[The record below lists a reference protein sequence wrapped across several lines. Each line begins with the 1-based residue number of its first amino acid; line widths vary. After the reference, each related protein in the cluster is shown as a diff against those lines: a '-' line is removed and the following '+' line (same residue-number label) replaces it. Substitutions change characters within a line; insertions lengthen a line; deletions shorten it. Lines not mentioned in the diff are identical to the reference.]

1 MKSKKQVIL
10 NIFTAL
16 VVIFSIS
23 FCLFRFLT
31 GGVIIDGTSMAPTLG
46 DLSEGKTIRTTYRKK
61 HLKRFD
67 IIIFD
72 SKARGE
78 RLIKRIIALPG
89 ETVSIDS
96 ITGDL
101 TINDKIVLQ
110 NFIPT
115 EDAQMKWEETKRS
128 TCTSAGSNALACGKK
143 LNVPQGFYYV
153 LGDNRNHSMDSE
165 HGLGLVPYEEI
176 DGVLW
181 YIDTV
186 CEEIGQSNGERV
198 CVKKKRIKKQY
209 F

>member
-31 GGVIIDGTSMAPTLG
+31 GGVIIDGTSMSPTLG

-78 RLIKRIIALPG
+78 RLIKRVIALPG
-89 ETVSIDS
+89 ETVSIDN
-96 ITGDL
+96 ITGEI
-101 TINDKIVLQ
+101 TINGKIVLQ

-115 EDAQMKWEETKRS
+115 DDAQMEWEQTKRT
-128 TCTSAGSNALACGKK
+128 TCVGSYNMACGKE
-143 LNVPQGFYYV
+143 LTIPRGYYYV
-153 LGDNRNHSMDSE
+153 LGDNRNPGKSLDSE

-181 YIDTV
+181 YVDTI

-198 CVKKKRIKKQY
+198 CVKKKKIKKQY